1 MELRIFT
8 EPQVGATY
16 DTLLAVAQQTEALGF
31 DAFFRSDH
39 YQNFDGPGL
48 PGSTDAWITLAGLA
62 RETNTIRLG
71 TLVSPVTFR
80 LPGTLAITVA
90 QVDAMSSGRVELG
103 LGTGWFDREHA
114 SYGIPFPG
122 VATRFQMLAEQLA
135 IITGLWR
142 TPVGET
148 FGFDGSHYRVVDS
161 PALPKPVQAG
171 GPPIVIGG
179 WGAKRTPRLAAAYA
193 AEFNVPFG
201 QPHDAKQRIAA
212 VAEACTQ
219 AGRDPATLT
228 FSFAATVSCGTD
240 QRQLGAR
247 AKAIGQDL
255 AALRTNG
262 VAGTPSEILERL
274 RAYAEAGASRAYL
287 QVLDLHD
294 LDHLALLGAE
304 VLPEAAAIT
313 AS

>member
-8 EPQVGATY
+8 EPQVGASY
-16 DTLLAVAQQTEALGF
+16 ETLLAVAQQTEALGF

-48 PGSTDAWITLAGLA
+48 PGSTDAWVTLAGLA
-62 RETNTIRLG
+62 RETRSIRLG

-80 LPGTLAITVA
+80 LPGPLAITVA
-90 QVDAMSSGRVELG
+90 QVDAMSAGRVELG

-122 VATRFQMLAEQLA
+122 MATRFEMLTEQLA
-135 IITGLWR
+135 VITGLWR

-161 PALPKPVQAG
+161 PALPKPVQPG
-171 GPPIVIGG
+171 GPPIVMGG

-212 VAEACTQ
+212 VTEACQQ
-219 AGRDPATLT
+219 AGRNPATMI
-228 FSFAATVSCGTD
+228 FSVAATVCCGTD
-240 QRQLGAR
+240 TRQLEAR

-255 AALRTNG
+255 GALRTSG
-262 VAGTPSEILERL
+262 IAGTPGEVLERL
-274 RAYAEAGASRAYL
+274 GVYAEAGASRAYL
-287 QVLDLHD
+287 QIMDLHD
-294 LDHLALLGAE
+294 LDHLALLGAD
-304 VLPEAAAIT
+304 VLPHAAGI
-313 AS
+313 